1 MVPEKKL
8 MVVSRWDVDLKRE
21 FCLKRLEIFAS
32 ALLVYASETEK
43 GLSLDLNNTMWTVS
57 TFRWM

>member
-1 MVPEKKL
+1 
-8 MVVSRWDVDLKRE
+8 MVVSSWGVDLKRKLSLE
-21 FCLKRLEIFAS
+21 RLETLAS

-57 TFRWM
+57 TFT